1 MEKARP
7 LQEDAQLKQM
17 QAEMHQNSDDEEL
30 TNLRPTPA
38 QSQKKENPVNKVQPG
53 DLSDIFAAVPH

>member
-7 LQEDAQLKQM
+7 LQEDAQRKQM

-38 QSQKKENPVNKVQPG
+38 QSQKKENPVNQVQPG